1 MNCTAIVLAAGQG
14 KRMKSKIQKQFLLL
28 KGKPVLFY
36 SISCFEKS
44 SEIDDII
51 IVTGAES
58 VEYVKR
64 EIVEPF
70 GFQKVKAVVTGGKER
85 YDSVYEGLKAC
96 QNCDYVFIHDGARP
110 FVTEEMMTDE
120 EISSIQSVLEKEAED
135 LNGDGEIH
143 VEMQNY
149 TIPQGDSAD
158 PQLVAAG
165 QTKLT
170 VDIQDGTSMIFFLS
184 PGCYESYKDSGVLPA
199 DESEYIK
206 FSDCTG
212 YEEAGSPKELGDL
225 MGALRLVEDTKLKKD
240 QNKMDYYEANKELFE
255 KFTEKTLRG
264 E

>member
-1 MNCTAIVLAAGQG
+1 MKKPQMKEETRKKIDNFWYYYKIHVLVVVFILFVAGVFI
-14 KRMKSKIQKQFLLL
+14 K
-28 KGKPVLFY
+28 
-36 SISCFEKS
+36 
-44 SEIDDII
+44 D
-51 IVTGAES
+51 IVTKVDYDYS
-58 VEYVKR
+58 V
-64 EIVEPF
+64 
-70 GFQKVKAVVTGGKER
+70 A
-85 YDSVYEGLKAC
+85 
-96 QNCDYVFIHDGARP
+96 
-110 FVTEEMMTDE
+110 FVTEEMMTNE
-120 EISSIQSVLEKEAED
+120 EISSIQSVFEREAED

-143 VEMQNY
+143 VEVQNY

-165 QTKLT
+165 QTTLT

>member
-1 MNCTAIVLAAGQG
+1 MKKPQMKEETRKKIDNFWYYYKIHVLVVVF
-14 KRMKSKIQKQFLLL
+14 I
-28 KGKPVLFY
+28 LFVA
-36 SISCFEKS
+36 SAFIK
-44 SEIDDII
+44 D
-51 IVTGAES
+51 IVTKVDYDYS
-58 VEYVKR
+58 V
-64 EIVEPF
+64 
-70 GFQKVKAVVTGGKER
+70 A
-85 YDSVYEGLKAC
+85 
-96 QNCDYVFIHDGARP
+96 
-110 FVTEEMMTDE
+110 FVTEEMMTNE
-120 EISSIQSVLEKEAED
+120 EISSIQSVFEREAED

-143 VEMQNY
+143 VKVQNY

-170 VDIQDGTSMIFFLS
+170 VDIQEGTSMIFFLS

>member
-1 MNCTAIVLAAGQG
+1 MKKPQMKEETRKKIDNFWYYYKIHVLVVVFILFVAGVFI
-14 KRMKSKIQKQFLLL
+14 K
-28 KGKPVLFY
+28 
-36 SISCFEKS
+36 
-44 SEIDDII
+44 D
-51 IVTGAES
+51 IVTKVDYDYS
-58 VEYVKR
+58 V
-64 EIVEPF
+64 
-70 GFQKVKAVVTGGKER
+70 A
-85 YDSVYEGLKAC
+85 
-96 QNCDYVFIHDGARP
+96 

-143 VEMQNY
+143 VEVQNY

-199 DESEYIK
+199 DESEYLK

-212 YEEAGSPKELGDL
+212 YEKAGSPKELGDL
-225 MGALRLVEDTKLKKD
+225 MGALRLVEDTKQEKD
-240 QNKMDYYEANKELFE
+240 QSKMDYYEANKELFE
-255 KFTEKTLRG
+255 KFTGKTLRG

>member
-1 MNCTAIVLAAGQG
+1 MDKTSMKKPQIKEETRKKIDNFWYYYKIHVLVVVFILFVAGVFI
-14 KRMKSKIQKQFLLL
+14 K
-28 KGKPVLFY
+28 
-36 SISCFEKS
+36 
-44 SEIDDII
+44 D
-51 IVTGAES
+51 IVTKVDYDYS
-58 VEYVKR
+58 V
-64 EIVEPF
+64 
-70 GFQKVKAVVTGGKER
+70 A
-85 YDSVYEGLKAC
+85 
-96 QNCDYVFIHDGARP
+96 
-110 FVTEEMMTDE
+110 FVTEEMMTNE

-143 VEMQNY
+143 VEVQNY

-170 VDIQDGTSMIFFLS
+170 VDIQEGTSMIFFLS

-225 MGALRLVEDTKLKKD
+225 MGALRLVEDTKLEKD
-240 QNKMDYYEANKELFE
+240 QSKMDYYEANKELFE
-255 KFTEKTLRG
+255 KFTGKTLRG

>member
-1 MNCTAIVLAAGQG
+1 MDKISMKKPQMKEETRKKIDNFWYYYKIHVLVVVFILFVAGVFI
-14 KRMKSKIQKQFLLL
+14 K
-28 KGKPVLFY
+28 
-36 SISCFEKS
+36 
-44 SEIDDII
+44 D
-51 IVTGAES
+51 IVTKVDYDYS
-58 VEYVKR
+58 V
-64 EIVEPF
+64 
-70 GFQKVKAVVTGGKER
+70 A
-85 YDSVYEGLKAC
+85 
-96 QNCDYVFIHDGARP
+96 
-110 FVTEEMMTDE
+110 FVTEEMMTNE
-120 EISSIQSVLEKEAED
+120 EISSIQSVFEREAED

-143 VEMQNY
+143 VEVQNY

-170 VDIQDGTSMIFFLS
+170 VDIQEGTSMIFFLS

-255 KFTEKTLRG
+255 KFTEKSLRG

>member
-1 MNCTAIVLAAGQG
+1 MKKPQMKEETRKKIDNFWYYYKIHVLVVVFILFVAGVFI
-14 KRMKSKIQKQFLLL
+14 K
-28 KGKPVLFY
+28 
-36 SISCFEKS
+36 
-44 SEIDDII
+44 D
-51 IVTGAES
+51 IVTKVDYDYS
-58 VEYVKR
+58 V
-64 EIVEPF
+64 
-70 GFQKVKAVVTGGKER
+70 A
-85 YDSVYEGLKAC
+85 
-96 QNCDYVFIHDGARP
+96 

-120 EISSIQSVLEKEAED
+120 EISSIQSVFEREAED

-143 VEMQNY
+143 VEVQNY
-149 TIPQGDSAD
+149 TIPQGDRAD

-225 MGALRLVEDTKLKKD
+225 MGALRLVEDTKLKKA

>member
-1 MNCTAIVLAAGQG
+1 MDQISMKKPQMKEETRKKIDNFWYYYKIHVLVVVFILFFAGVFI
-14 KRMKSKIQKQFLLL
+14 K
-28 KGKPVLFY
+28 
-36 SISCFEKS
+36 
-44 SEIDDII
+44 D
-51 IVTGAES
+51 IVTK
-58 VEYVKR
+58 VEYD
-64 EIVEPF
+64 
-70 GFQKVKAVVTGGKER
+70 
-85 YDSVYEGLKAC
+85 YSVA
-96 QNCDYVFIHDGARP
+96 

-120 EISSIQSVLEKEAED
+120 EISSIQSVFEKEAED

-143 VEMQNY
+143 VEVQNY
-149 TIPQGDSAD
+149 TIPQGDSAN

-240 QNKMDYYEANKELFE
+240 QDKMDYYDANKELFE
-255 KFTEKTLRG
+255 KFTGKTLRG
-264 E
+264 EGE

>member
-1 MNCTAIVLAAGQG
+1 MKKPQMKEETRKKIDNFWYYYKIHVLVVVFILFVAGVFI
-14 KRMKSKIQKQFLLL
+14 K
-28 KGKPVLFY
+28 
-36 SISCFEKS
+36 
-44 SEIDDII
+44 D
-51 IVTGAES
+51 IVTKVDYDYS
-58 VEYVKR
+58 V
-64 EIVEPF
+64 
-70 GFQKVKAVVTGGKER
+70 A
-85 YDSVYEGLKAC
+85 
-96 QNCDYVFIHDGARP
+96 

-120 EISSIQSVLEKEAED
+120 EISSIQSVFEREAED

-143 VEMQNY
+143 VEVQNY

>member
-1 MNCTAIVLAAGQG
+1 MKKPQMKEETRKKIDNFWYYYKIHVLVVVF
-14 KRMKSKIQKQFLLL
+14 I
-28 KGKPVLFY
+28 LFVA
-36 SISCFEKS
+36 SVFIK
-44 SEIDDII
+44 D
-51 IVTGAES
+51 IVTKVDYDYS
-58 VEYVKR
+58 V
-64 EIVEPF
+64 
-70 GFQKVKAVVTGGKER
+70 A
-85 YDSVYEGLKAC
+85 
-96 QNCDYVFIHDGARP
+96 
-110 FVTEEMMTDE
+110 FVTEEMMTNE
-120 EISSIQSVLEKEAED
+120 EISSIQSVFEREAED

-143 VEMQNY
+143 VEVQNY

-170 VDIQDGTSMIFFLS
+170 VDIQEGTSMIFFLS

-240 QNKMDYYEANKELFE
+240 QNKMDYYEENKELFE

>member
-1 MNCTAIVLAAGQG
+1 MKKPQMKEETRKKIDNFWYYYKIHVLVVVFILFVAGVFI
-14 KRMKSKIQKQFLLL
+14 K
-28 KGKPVLFY
+28 
-36 SISCFEKS
+36 
-44 SEIDDII
+44 D
-51 IVTGAES
+51 IVTKVDYDYS
-58 VEYVKR
+58 V
-64 EIVEPF
+64 
-70 GFQKVKAVVTGGKER
+70 A
-85 YDSVYEGLKAC
+85 
-96 QNCDYVFIHDGARP
+96 
-110 FVTEEMMTDE
+110 FVTEEMMTNE
-120 EISSIQSVLEKEAED
+120 EISSIQSVFEREAED

-143 VEMQNY
+143 VEVQNY

-255 KFTEKTLRG
+255 KFTEKTLRS

>member
-1 MNCTAIVLAAGQG
+1 MGINHHVVAHEYSEEELSLFLDTNYKSALRLMKAFVPGMLEYHQGNIV
-14 KRMKSKIQKQFLLL
+14 
-28 KGKPVLFY
+28 
-36 SISCFEKS
+36 
-44 SEIDDII
+44 
-51 IVTGAES
+51 
-58 VEYVKR
+58 
-64 EIVEPF
+64 
-70 GFQKVKAVVTGGKER
+70 
-85 YDSVYEGLKAC
+85 
-96 QNCDYVFIHDGARP
+96 N
-110 FVTEEMMTDE
+110 
-120 EISSIQSVLEKEAED
+120 ISSIQSVLEKEAED

-143 VEMQNY
+143 VEVQNY

-225 MGALRLVEDTKLKKD
+225 MGALRLAEDTKLEKD
-240 QNKMDYYEANKELFE
+240 QSKMDYYETNKELFE
-255 KFTEKTLRG
+255 KFTGKTLRG

>member
-1 MNCTAIVLAAGQG
+1 MKKPQMKEETRKKIDNFWYYYKIHVLVVVF
-14 KRMKSKIQKQFLLL
+14 I
-28 KGKPVLFY
+28 LFVA
-36 SISCFEKS
+36 SV
-44 SEIDDII
+44 II
-51 IVTGAES
+51 KDIVTKVDYDYS
-58 VEYVKR
+58 V
-64 EIVEPF
+64 
-70 GFQKVKAVVTGGKER
+70 A
-85 YDSVYEGLKAC
+85 
-96 QNCDYVFIHDGARP
+96 
-110 FVTEEMMTDE
+110 FVTEEMMTNE
-120 EISSIQSVLEKEAED
+120 EISSIQSVFEGEAED

-143 VEMQNY
+143 VEVQNY

-170 VDIQDGTSMIFFLS
+170 VDIQEGTSMIFFLS

>member
-1 MNCTAIVLAAGQG
+1 MDKIS
-14 KRMKSKIQKQFLLL
+14 MKKPQMKEETRKKKDNFWYYYKIHVQVVVFI
-28 KGKPVLFY
+28 LFVA
-36 SISCFEKS
+36 SVFIK
-44 SEIDDII
+44 D
-51 IVTGAES
+51 IVTKVDYDYS
-58 VEYVKR
+58 V
-64 EIVEPF
+64 
-70 GFQKVKAVVTGGKER
+70 A
-85 YDSVYEGLKAC
+85 
-96 QNCDYVFIHDGARP
+96 
-110 FVTEEMMTDE
+110 FVTEEMMTNE
-120 EISSIQSVLEKEAED
+120 EISSIQSVFEREAED

-143 VEMQNY
+143 VEVQNY

>member
-1 MNCTAIVLAAGQG
+1 MKKPQMKEETRKKIDNFWYYYKIHVLVVVFILFVAGVFI
-14 KRMKSKIQKQFLLL
+14 K
-28 KGKPVLFY
+28 
-36 SISCFEKS
+36 
-44 SEIDDII
+44 D
-51 IVTGAES
+51 IVTKVDYDYS
-58 VEYVKR
+58 V
-64 EIVEPF
+64 
-70 GFQKVKAVVTGGKER
+70 A
-85 YDSVYEGLKAC
+85 
-96 QNCDYVFIHDGARP
+96 
-110 FVTEEMMTDE
+110 FVTEEIMTDE

-143 VEMQNY
+143 VEVQNY

-225 MGALRLVEDTKLKKD
+225 MGALRLVEDTKLEKD
-240 QNKMDYYEANKELFE
+240 QSKMDYYEANKELFE
-255 KFTEKTLRG
+255 KFTGKTLRG

>member
-1 MNCTAIVLAAGQG
+1 MDKISMKKPQMKEETRKKIDNFWYYYKIHVLDVVFILFVAGVFI
-14 KRMKSKIQKQFLLL
+14 K
-28 KGKPVLFY
+28 
-36 SISCFEKS
+36 
-44 SEIDDII
+44 D
-51 IVTGAES
+51 IVTKVDYDYS
-58 VEYVKR
+58 V
-64 EIVEPF
+64 
-70 GFQKVKAVVTGGKER
+70 A
-85 YDSVYEGLKAC
+85 
-96 QNCDYVFIHDGARP
+96 
-110 FVTEEMMTDE
+110 FVTEEMMTNE
-120 EISSIQSVLEKEAED
+120 EISSIQSVFEGEAED

-143 VEMQNY
+143 VEVQNY

-170 VDIQDGTSMIFFLS
+170 VDIQEGTSMIFFLS

>member
-1 MNCTAIVLAAGQG
+1 MKKPQMKEETRKKIDNFWYYYKIHVLVVVFILFVAGVFI
-14 KRMKSKIQKQFLLL
+14 K
-28 KGKPVLFY
+28 
-36 SISCFEKS
+36 
-44 SEIDDII
+44 D
-51 IVTGAES
+51 IVTKVDYDYS
-58 VEYVKR
+58 V
-64 EIVEPF
+64 
-70 GFQKVKAVVTGGKER
+70 A
-85 YDSVYEGLKAC
+85 
-96 QNCDYVFIHDGARP
+96 

-143 VEMQNY
+143 VEVQNY

-184 PGCYESYKDSGVLPA
+184 HGCYESYKDSGVLPA

-212 YEEAGSPKELGDL
+212 YEESGSPKELGDL

-240 QNKMDYYEANKELFE
+240 QSKMDYYEANKELFE
-255 KFTEKTLRG
+255 KFTGKTLRG
-264 E
+264 EVE

>member
-1 MNCTAIVLAAGQG
+1 MKKPQMKEETRKKIDNFWYYYKIHVLVVVF
-14 KRMKSKIQKQFLLL
+14 I
-28 KGKPVLFY
+28 LFVA
-36 SISCFEKS
+36 SAFIK
-44 SEIDDII
+44 D
-51 IVTGAES
+51 IVTKVDYDYS
-58 VEYVKR
+58 V
-64 EIVEPF
+64 
-70 GFQKVKAVVTGGKER
+70 A
-85 YDSVYEGLKAC
+85 
-96 QNCDYVFIHDGARP
+96 
-110 FVTEEMMTDE
+110 FVTEEMMTNE
-120 EISSIQSVLEKEAED
+120 EISSIQSVFEREAED

-143 VEMQNY
+143 VEVQNY

-170 VDIQDGTSMIFFLS
+170 VDIQEGPSMIFFLS

-240 QNKMDYYEANKELFE
+240 QNNMDYYEANKELFE

>member
-1 MNCTAIVLAAGQG
+1 MKKPQMKEETRKKIDNFWYYYKIHVLVVVF
-14 KRMKSKIQKQFLLL
+14 I
-28 KGKPVLFY
+28 LFVA
-36 SISCFEKS
+36 SAFIK
-44 SEIDDII
+44 D
-51 IVTGAES
+51 
-58 VEYVKR
+58 
-64 EIVEPF
+64 
-70 GFQKVKAVVTGGKER
+70 VVTKVD
-85 YDSVYEGLKAC
+85 YDYSVA
-96 QNCDYVFIHDGARP
+96 
-110 FVTEEMMTDE
+110 FVTEEMMTNE
-120 EISSIQSVLEKEAED
+120 EISSIQSVFEREAED

-143 VEMQNY
+143 VEVQNY

-170 VDIQDGTSMIFFLS
+170 VDIQEGTSMIFFLS

-240 QNKMDYYEANKELFE
+240 QNKMDYYDANKELFE
-255 KFTEKTLRG
+255 KFTEKTLQG
-264 E
+264 EGE

>member
-1 MNCTAIVLAAGQG
+1 MKKPQMKEETRKKIDNFWYYYKIHVLVVVF
-14 KRMKSKIQKQFLLL
+14 I
-28 KGKPVLFY
+28 LFVA
-36 SISCFEKS
+36 SVFIK
-44 SEIDDII
+44 D
-51 IVTGAES
+51 IVTKVDYDYS
-58 VEYVKR
+58 V
-64 EIVEPF
+64 
-70 GFQKVKAVVTGGKER
+70 A
-85 YDSVYEGLKAC
+85 
-96 QNCDYVFIHDGARP
+96 
-110 FVTEEMMTDE
+110 FVTEEMMTNE
-120 EISSIQSVLEKEAED
+120 EISSIQSVFEGEAED

-143 VEMQNY
+143 VEVQNY

-170 VDIQDGTSMIFFLS
+170 VDIQEGTSMIFFLS
-184 PGCYESYKDSGVLPA
+184 PGCYEIYKDSGVLPA

>member
-1 MNCTAIVLAAGQG
+1 MKKPQMKEETRKKIDNFWYYYKIHVLVVVFILFVAGVFI
-14 KRMKSKIQKQFLLL
+14 K
-28 KGKPVLFY
+28 
-36 SISCFEKS
+36 
-44 SEIDDII
+44 D
-51 IVTGAES
+51 IVTKVDYDYS
-58 VEYVKR
+58 V
-64 EIVEPF
+64 
-70 GFQKVKAVVTGGKER
+70 A
-85 YDSVYEGLKAC
+85 
-96 QNCDYVFIHDGARP
+96 

-143 VEMQNY
+143 VEVQNY

-225 MGALRLVEDTKLKKD
+225 MGALRLVEDTKLEKD
-240 QNKMDYYEANKELFE
+240 QSKMDYYEANKELFE
-255 KFTEKTLRG
+255 KFTGKTLRG

>member
-1 MNCTAIVLAAGQG
+1 MKKPQMKEETRKKIDNFWYYYKIHVLVVVF
-14 KRMKSKIQKQFLLL
+14 I
-28 KGKPVLFY
+28 LFVA
-36 SISCFEKS
+36 SVFIK
-44 SEIDDII
+44 D
-51 IVTGAES
+51 IVTKVDYDYS
-58 VEYVKR
+58 V
-64 EIVEPF
+64 
-70 GFQKVKAVVTGGKER
+70 A
-85 YDSVYEGLKAC
+85 
-96 QNCDYVFIHDGARP
+96 
-110 FVTEEMMTDE
+110 FVTEEMMTNE
-120 EISSIQSVLEKEAED
+120 EISSIQSVFEREAED

-143 VEMQNY
+143 VEVQNY
-149 TIPQGDSAD
+149 TIPQGNSAD

-170 VDIQDGTSMIFFLS
+170 VDIQEGTSMIFFLS

>member
-1 MNCTAIVLAAGQG
+1 MKKPQMKEETRKKIDNFWYYYKIHVLVVVFILFVAGVFI
-14 KRMKSKIQKQFLLL
+14 K
-28 KGKPVLFY
+28 
-36 SISCFEKS
+36 
-44 SEIDDII
+44 D
-51 IVTGAES
+51 IVTKVDYDYS
-58 VEYVKR
+58 V
-64 EIVEPF
+64 
-70 GFQKVKAVVTGGKER
+70 A
-85 YDSVYEGLKAC
+85 
-96 QNCDYVFIHDGARP
+96 

-143 VEMQNY
+143 VEVQNY

-184 PGCYESYKDSGVLPA
+184 PGCYESYKDSGVLPE

-240 QNKMDYYEANKELFE
+240 QNKMDYYDANKELFE
-255 KFTEKTLRG
+255 KFTGKTLRG

>member
-1 MNCTAIVLAAGQG
+1 MDQISMKKPQMKEETRKKIDNFWYYYKIHVLVVVFILFVAGVFI
-14 KRMKSKIQKQFLLL
+14 K
-28 KGKPVLFY
+28 
-36 SISCFEKS
+36 
-44 SEIDDII
+44 D
-51 IVTGAES
+51 IVT
-58 VEYVKR
+58 
-64 EIVEPF
+64 
-70 GFQKVKAVVTGGKER
+70 KVD
-85 YDSVYEGLKAC
+85 YDYSA
-96 QNCDYVFIHDGARP
+96 A
-110 FVTEEMMTDE
+110 FVTEEMMTNE
-120 EISSIQSVLEKEAED
+120 EISSIQSVFEREAED

-143 VEMQNY
+143 VVVQNY

>member
-1 MNCTAIVLAAGQG
+1 MDKISMKKPQMKEETRKKIDNFWYYYKIHVLVVVFILFVAGVFI
-14 KRMKSKIQKQFLLL
+14 K
-28 KGKPVLFY
+28 
-36 SISCFEKS
+36 
-44 SEIDDII
+44 D
-51 IVTGAES
+51 IVTKVDYDYS
-58 VEYVKR
+58 V
-64 EIVEPF
+64 
-70 GFQKVKAVVTGGKER
+70 A
-85 YDSVYEGLKAC
+85 
-96 QNCDYVFIHDGARP
+96 
-110 FVTEEMMTDE
+110 FVTEEMMTNE
-120 EISSIQSVLEKEAED
+120 EISSIQSVFEGEAED

-143 VEMQNY
+143 VEVQNY

-170 VDIQDGTSMIFFLS
+170 VDIQEGTSMIFFLS

>member
-1 MNCTAIVLAAGQG
+1 MKKPQMKEETRKKIDNFWYYYKIHVLVVVF
-14 KRMKSKIQKQFLLL
+14 I
-28 KGKPVLFY
+28 LFVA
-36 SISCFEKS
+36 SVFIK
-44 SEIDDII
+44 D
-51 IVTGAES
+51 IVTKVDYDYS
-58 VEYVKR
+58 V
-64 EIVEPF
+64 
-70 GFQKVKAVVTGGKER
+70 A
-85 YDSVYEGLKAC
+85 
-96 QNCDYVFIHDGARP
+96 
-110 FVTEEMMTDE
+110 FVTEEMMTNE
-120 EISSIQSVLEKEAED
+120 EISSIQSVFEGEAED

-143 VEMQNY
+143 VEVQNY

-170 VDIQDGTSMIFFLS
+170 VDIQEGTSMIFFLS

-240 QNKMDYYEANKELFE
+240 QNKMDLDYYEANKELFE

>member
-1 MNCTAIVLAAGQG
+1 MKKPQMKEETRKKIDNFWYYYKIHVLVVVF
-14 KRMKSKIQKQFLLL
+14 I
-28 KGKPVLFY
+28 LFVA
-36 SISCFEKS
+36 SVFIK
-44 SEIDDII
+44 D
-51 IVTGAES
+51 IVTKVDYDYS
-58 VEYVKR
+58 V
-64 EIVEPF
+64 
-70 GFQKVKAVVTGGKER
+70 A
-85 YDSVYEGLKAC
+85 
-96 QNCDYVFIHDGARP
+96 
-110 FVTEEMMTDE
+110 FVTEEMMTNE
-120 EISSIQSVLEKEAED
+120 EISSIQSVFEREAED

-143 VEMQNY
+143 VEVQNY

-170 VDIQDGTSMIFFLS
+170 VDIQEGTSMIFFLS

>member
-1 MNCTAIVLAAGQG
+1 MKKPQMKEETRKKIDNFWYYYKIHVLVVVFILFVAGVFI
-14 KRMKSKIQKQFLLL
+14 K
-28 KGKPVLFY
+28 
-36 SISCFEKS
+36 
-44 SEIDDII
+44 D
-51 IVTGAES
+51 IVTKVDYDYS
-58 VEYVKR
+58 V
-64 EIVEPF
+64 
-70 GFQKVKAVVTGGKER
+70 A
-85 YDSVYEGLKAC
+85 
-96 QNCDYVFIHDGARP
+96 
-110 FVTEEMMTDE
+110 FVTEEMMTNE
-120 EISSIQSVLEKEAED
+120 EISSIQSVFEREAED

-143 VEMQNY
+143 VEVQNY

>member
-1 MNCTAIVLAAGQG
+1 MDQISMKKPQMKEETRKKIDNFWYYYKIHVLVVVFILFVAGVFI
-14 KRMKSKIQKQFLLL
+14 K
-28 KGKPVLFY
+28 
-36 SISCFEKS
+36 
-44 SEIDDII
+44 D
-51 IVTGAES
+51 IVTKVDYDYS
-58 VEYVKR
+58 V
-64 EIVEPF
+64 
-70 GFQKVKAVVTGGKER
+70 A
-85 YDSVYEGLKAC
+85 
-96 QNCDYVFIHDGARP
+96 
-110 FVTEEMMTDE
+110 FVTEEMMTNE
-120 EISSIQSVLEKEAED
+120 EISSIQSVFEREAED

-143 VEMQNY
+143 VEVQNY

>member
-1 MNCTAIVLAAGQG
+1 MKKPQMKEETRKKIDNFWYYYKIHVLVVVFILFVAGVFI
-14 KRMKSKIQKQFLLL
+14 K
-28 KGKPVLFY
+28 
-36 SISCFEKS
+36 
-44 SEIDDII
+44 D
-51 IVTGAES
+51 IVTKVDYDYS
-58 VEYVKR
+58 V
-64 EIVEPF
+64 
-70 GFQKVKAVVTGGKER
+70 A
-85 YDSVYEGLKAC
+85 
-96 QNCDYVFIHDGARP
+96 
-110 FVTEEMMTDE
+110 FVTEEMMTNE
-120 EISSIQSVLEKEAED
+120 EISSIQSVFEREAED

-143 VEMQNY
+143 VEVQNY

-212 YEEAGSPKELGDL
+212 YEEAGSTKELGDL

-255 KFTEKTLRG
+255 KFTEKTLRS

>member
-1 MNCTAIVLAAGQG
+1 MDQISMKKPQMKEETRKKIDNFWYYYKIHVLVVVFILFVAGVFI
-14 KRMKSKIQKQFLLL
+14 K
-28 KGKPVLFY
+28 
-36 SISCFEKS
+36 
-44 SEIDDII
+44 D
-51 IVTGAES
+51 IVTKVDYDYS
-58 VEYVKR
+58 V
-64 EIVEPF
+64 
-70 GFQKVKAVVTGGKER
+70 A
-85 YDSVYEGLKAC
+85 
-96 QNCDYVFIHDGARP
+96 

-158 PQLVAAG
+158 PQLVVAG

-170 VDIQDGTSMIFFLS
+170 VDIQEGTSMIFFLS

-212 YEEAGSPKELGDL
+212 YEEEGSPKELGDL

>member
-1 MNCTAIVLAAGQG
+1 MKKPQMKEETRKKIDNFWYYYKIHVLVVVF
-14 KRMKSKIQKQFLLL
+14 I
-28 KGKPVLFY
+28 LFIA
-36 SISCFEKS
+36 SVFIK
-44 SEIDDII
+44 D
-51 IVTGAES
+51 IVTKVDYDYS
-58 VEYVKR
+58 V
-64 EIVEPF
+64 
-70 GFQKVKAVVTGGKER
+70 A
-85 YDSVYEGLKAC
+85 
-96 QNCDYVFIHDGARP
+96 
-110 FVTEEMMTDE
+110 FVTEEMMTNE
-120 EISSIQSVLEKEAED
+120 EISSIQSVFEGEAED

-143 VEMQNY
+143 VEVQNY

-170 VDIQDGTSMIFFLS
+170 VDIQEETSMIFFLS

>member
-1 MNCTAIVLAAGQG
+1 MKKPQMKEETRKKIDNFWYYYKIHVLVVVFILFVAGVFI
-14 KRMKSKIQKQFLLL
+14 K
-28 KGKPVLFY
+28 
-36 SISCFEKS
+36 
-44 SEIDDII
+44 D
-51 IVTGAES
+51 IVTKVDYDYS
-58 VEYVKR
+58 V
-64 EIVEPF
+64 
-70 GFQKVKAVVTGGKER
+70 A
-85 YDSVYEGLKAC
+85 
-96 QNCDYVFIHDGARP
+96 
-110 FVTEEMMTDE
+110 FVTEEMMTNE
-120 EISSIQSVLEKEAED
+120 EISSIQTVFEREAED

-143 VEMQNY
+143 VEVQNY

-255 KFTEKTLRG
+255 KFTEKTLRS

>member
-1 MNCTAIVLAAGQG
+1 MKKPQMKEETRKKIDNFWYYYKIHVLVVVFILFVAGVFI
-14 KRMKSKIQKQFLLL
+14 K
-28 KGKPVLFY
+28 
-36 SISCFEKS
+36 
-44 SEIDDII
+44 D
-51 IVTGAES
+51 IVTKVDYDYS
-58 VEYVKR
+58 V
-64 EIVEPF
+64 
-70 GFQKVKAVVTGGKER
+70 A
-85 YDSVYEGLKAC
+85 
-96 QNCDYVFIHDGARP
+96 

-143 VEMQNY
+143 VEVQNY

-184 PGCYESYKDSGVLPA
+184 PGCYESYKDSDVFPA

-225 MGALRLVEDTKLKKD
+225 MGALRLVEDTKLEKD
-240 QNKMDYYEANKELFE
+240 QSKMDYYEANKELFE
-255 KFTEKTLRG
+255 KFTGKTLQG

>member
-1 MNCTAIVLAAGQG
+1 MKKPQMKEETRKKIDNFWYYYKIHVLVVVF
-14 KRMKSKIQKQFLLL
+14 I
-28 KGKPVLFY
+28 LFVA
-36 SISCFEKS
+36 SVFIK
-44 SEIDDII
+44 D
-51 IVTGAES
+51 IVTKVDYDYS
-58 VEYVKR
+58 V
-64 EIVEPF
+64 
-70 GFQKVKAVVTGGKER
+70 A
-85 YDSVYEGLKAC
+85 
-96 QNCDYVFIHDGARP
+96 
-110 FVTEEMMTDE
+110 FVTEEMMTNE
-120 EISSIQSVLEKEAED
+120 EISSIQSVFEREAED

-143 VEMQNY
+143 VEVQNY

-170 VDIQDGTSMIFFLS
+170 VDIQEGTSMIFYLS

>member
-1 MNCTAIVLAAGQG
+1 MKKPQMKEETRKKIDNFWYYYKIHVLVVVFILFVAGVFI
-14 KRMKSKIQKQFLLL
+14 K
-28 KGKPVLFY
+28 
-36 SISCFEKS
+36 
-44 SEIDDII
+44 D
-51 IVTGAES
+51 IVTKVDYDYS
-58 VEYVKR
+58 V
-64 EIVEPF
+64 
-70 GFQKVKAVVTGGKER
+70 A
-85 YDSVYEGLKAC
+85 
-96 QNCDYVFIHDGARP
+96 
-110 FVTEEMMTDE
+110 FVTEEMMTNE
-120 EISSIQSVLEKEAED
+120 EISSIQSVFEKEAED

-143 VEMQNY
+143 VEVQNY

-170 VDIQDGTSMIFFLS
+170 VDIQEGTSMIFFLS

>member
-1 MNCTAIVLAAGQG
+1 MDQISMKKPQMKEETRKKIDNFWYYYKIHVLVVVFILFVAGVFI
-14 KRMKSKIQKQFLLL
+14 K
-28 KGKPVLFY
+28 
-36 SISCFEKS
+36 
-44 SEIDDII
+44 D
-51 IVTGAES
+51 IVTKVDYDYS
-58 VEYVKR
+58 V
-64 EIVEPF
+64 
-70 GFQKVKAVVTGGKER
+70 A
-85 YDSVYEGLKAC
+85 
-96 QNCDYVFIHDGARP
+96 

-120 EISSIQSVLEKEAED
+120 EISSIQSVFEREAED

-143 VEMQNY
+143 VEVQNY

-170 VDIQDGTSMIFFLS
+170 VDIQDGTRMIFFLS

>member
-1 MNCTAIVLAAGQG
+1 MKKPQMKEETRKKIDNFWYYYKIHVLVVVFILFVAGVFI
-14 KRMKSKIQKQFLLL
+14 K
-28 KGKPVLFY
+28 
-36 SISCFEKS
+36 
-44 SEIDDII
+44 D
-51 IVTGAES
+51 IVTKVDYDYS
-58 VEYVKR
+58 V
-64 EIVEPF
+64 
-70 GFQKVKAVVTGGKER
+70 A
-85 YDSVYEGLKAC
+85 
-96 QNCDYVFIHDGARP
+96 
-110 FVTEEMMTDE
+110 FVTEEMMTNE
-120 EISSIQSVLEKEAED
+120 EISSIQSVFEREAED

-143 VEMQNY
+143 VEVQNY

-170 VDIQDGTSMIFFLS
+170 VDIQDGTSMIFFLN

-255 KFTEKTLRG
+255 KFTEKTLRS